1 MLYNFQGLTPVE
13 PTGIIELRDLPV
25 TGKTDLILA
34 TRKQILWQ
42 LNEYLSY
49 ESEETFERLAKELAD
64 EVNLWLK
71 YSPFTFIL
79 SLLVSLIK
87 TYIFLS
93 VSCLHFG
100 TSDSL
105 FHCWSLI
112 CASSSAIVFLSCS
125 ISAFL
130 LLTVSSLSLFEF
142 RKTIS

>member
-64 EVNLWLK
+64 EVNL
-71 YSPFTFIL
+71 
-79 SLLVSLIK
+79 
-87 TYIFLS
+87 
-93 VSCLHFG
+93 
-100 TSDSL
+100 
-105 FHCWSLI
+105 
-112 CASSSAIVFLSCS
+112 
-125 ISAFL
+125 
-130 LLTVSSLSLFEF
+130 
-142 RKTIS
+142 